1 MVCLFARLLLPRFPL
16 SISTSLLTV
25 VDWRF
30 ELFLIC
36 EAPGAVGLKKIMN
49 FSITT
54 DPVVPT
60 HHAVLSSFMRE
71 TGSPT
76 QPLSQKPTKT
86 WKQLGDRFRSRSE
99 YWSNNALVN
108 TPFNKT
114 TFGLLSSR
122 TAELC
127 ESFKYFLKNRYCA
140 TQITCQPVYI
150 CLKADTP
157 LVMNCSY
164 SAIERLEWKRSR
176 WTQKE
181 RN

>member
-1 MVCLFARLLLPRFPL
+1 
-16 SISTSLLTV
+16 
-25 VDWRF
+25 
-30 ELFLIC
+30 
-36 EAPGAVGLKKIMN
+36 MN
-49 FSITT
+49 FPIAT

-76 QPLSQKPTKT
+76 QPLSQKLTKT
-86 WKQLGDRFRSRSE
+86 WKQLGDRFGSRSE

-140 TQITCQPVYI
+140 SQITCQPVYI

-157 LVMNCSY
+157 MVMNCSY
-164 SAIERLEWKRSR
+164 SAIERLEWKRSTR
-176 WTQKE
+176 STRSWRVSLQWYTLPNVFQQRGNSLE
-181 RN
+181 TAFCDPALRNT

>member
-86 WKQLGDRFRSRSE
+86 WKQLGDRFGSRSE

-140 TQITCQPVYI
+140 TQINCQPIYI